1 MDTNK
6 IRKIC
11 LYLMLKNKVILVYS
25 DKLIPLKL
33 ILMTLFYS
41 YSNKRFNQQLLN
53 EVIDYEYNP
62 SRIQLS
68 IENKML
74 KFCL

>member
-41 YSNKRFNQQLLN
+41 YSNKRFDQQLLN

-62 SRIQLS
+62 SRILLS